1 MRKIKL
7 QRTDGL
13 PNFINYRY
21 LLENQYVFFS
31 KDKVD
36 GTTGKSGLA
45 KIIADSRVLQQI
57 YFQNF

>member
-1 MRKIKL
+1 M
-7 QRTDGL
+7 
-13 PNFINYRY
+13 F
-21 LLENQYVFFS
+21 FFS

>member
-13 PNFINYRY
+13 PNFFNHRY

-36 GTTGKSGLA
+36 GTTGKSGLV
-45 KIIADSRVLQQI
+45 KIIADSRILQQI